1 MPKDLPHRFGERVRQ
16 LRKRKGLSQERLAL
30 EAGLDRSYMG
40 GIERGEYNVSLRN
53 IEKIR
58 KALKI
63 PLHVLFR
70 I

>member
-1 MPKDLPHRFGERVRQ
+1 M
-16 LRKRKGLSQERLAL
+16 RKRKGLSQERLAL